1 VKYKHIFFDLDHT
14 LWDYDANASA
24 ALRELFEK
32 FELMRFPSI
41 TPDLLIETFF
51 SVNYDLWDLYN
62 KHQIQRKDIRQRR
75 FPTIFKRMGL
85 EFADMP
91 ETIEKDYISLSP
103 TKPKTFPN
111 AHEVLE
117 YLEGKYKLH
126 IITNGFDDIQDT
138 KMTSSGIK
146 HHFDVIVTSE
156 SANQRKPSPDI
167 FHLAMDRAGAAVEE
181 SIMIGDNLGS
191 DIEGA
196 KNVGMDHVWFNPN
209 RTFTSIKV
217 QHEIM
222 NLIELKSLL

>member
-32 FELMRFPSI
+32 FELMRFAGI

-85 EFADMP
+85 ALEDMP
-91 ETIEKDYISLSP
+91 ENIEKDYISLSP

-111 AHEVLE
+111 THEVLE
-117 YLEGKYKLH
+117 YLEGRYKLH
-126 IITNGFDDIQDT
+126 IITNGFNDIQDT

-146 HHFDVIVTSE
+146 HHFDVIITSE

-167 FHLAMDRAGAAVEE
+167 FHLAMEKAGAAVEE

-209 RTFTSIKV
+209 RTFTSVKI
-217 QHEIM
+217 QHEIK